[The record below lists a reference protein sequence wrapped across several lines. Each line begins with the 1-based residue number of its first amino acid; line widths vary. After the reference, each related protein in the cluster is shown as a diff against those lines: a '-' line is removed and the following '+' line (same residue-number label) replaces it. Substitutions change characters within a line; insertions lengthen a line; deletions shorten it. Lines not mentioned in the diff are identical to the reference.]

1 MEKIKESEKE
11 VNKLPSSNAEAI
23 KLAEEYL
30 DEQSKSHEF
39 DDYSIVN
46 QYTLS
51 NFIEW
56 IRKRK

>member
-30 DEQSKSHEF
+30 DEQSKSHE
-39 DDYSIVN
+39 SL
-46 QYTLS
+46 TGKAL
-51 NFIEW
+51 
-56 IRKRK
+56 RKSAKRTGSGYQCE